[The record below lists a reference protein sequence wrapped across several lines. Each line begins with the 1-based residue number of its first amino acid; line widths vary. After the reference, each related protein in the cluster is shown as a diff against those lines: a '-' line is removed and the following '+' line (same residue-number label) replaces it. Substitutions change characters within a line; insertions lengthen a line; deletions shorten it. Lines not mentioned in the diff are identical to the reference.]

1 MWLFGQVWLWSL
13 LAFLAGVLLTWFV
26 LVRPVKREVAELE
39 RKLRAATS
47 VDRAASRTQ
56 VASPARDE
64 FDDWHSPLADE
75 EERFDATPTRREDRA
90 SLLDL
95 GSGRDARDEDGAAGH
110 DAPGHDA
117 PGHDAAERD
126 ADEREQDERGFDPF
140 ERAGDRGDIGDRLGG
155 SPTGTA
161 MMPKPVPPSDEERDK
176 PVLTRLDVP
185 RPVPA
190 RDEDEPRA
198 EKLPAEETHVLAPVR
213 LPADHQPPAPHRS
226 DAFDPDAQDEE
237 GNPEI
242 TTRAE
247 RRAANE
253 ETTLIPAKELA
264 DAIAEVDSPR
274 DLHDEDRWPETD
286 QTGEYPAVRGGDLG
300 GEFGGELGGEAP
312 RGGDL
317 AAGPTVYHSPVD
329 ADEREDHDDRF
340 AGDGFDAER
349 TEVRAP
355 VAADDLDDAR
365 TEVRPLEADPEH
377 ALPGRAQRP
386 LRDPEADRIAFE
398 ESLAAQARQ
407 DAADDRADR
416 VGAPTET
423 LAPVAGHDLD
433 ERGFAD
439 DLDHHDDRG
448 FEGRGLDGP
457 DLDDR
462 DLGGHGLDR
471 HDLDGRGLD
480 RHDLDRHELDER
492 GAHADDR
499 SRGELVADADDRR
512 YEDDYEPVDLP
523 KRDRGASDRGM
534 FGHSEPVA
542 DERDLFEM
550 TDPSSQGVDLF
561 ARPEEPE
568 DEPEAPKSELEAFW
582 ASRTPPLE
590 DDRPAP
596 TPAPAPAHV
605 EPEPESDLGLVSRH
619 SLPDP
624 ESEAEPDLEPV
635 SRHSLPDPEPEP
647 EAAPLPVRPARP
659 KTPAAAEEKPKPK
672 RSLFEP
678 LAEEE
683 VLESEPVTP
692 ATPAPKAPAAAKAYD
707 DQPFVPTLSPELL
720 AAEQTAAE
728 LAADAS
734 RKQAASGL
742 PQRPVK
748 SQSSFPKPQ
757 QPLIPPVKSTSPPP
771 ARPMRPRPVGFSP
784 TTGGGGQETA
794 SSRYQQPEG
803 FNPRSPFGPG
813 SVLPKSD
820 GKAPAPEF
828 VVKATLTG
836 RRYFTDTS
844 ANFRETRAD
853 VWFRTTSD
861 AEKAGFHKA
870 P

>member
-39 RKLRAATS
+39 RRLRDATS
-47 VDRAASRTQ
+47 VDRAANRTQ

-75 EERFDATPTRREDRA
+75 EERFEATPTRREDRA

-95 GSGRDARDEDGAAGH
+95 GSGRDARDEDGAAGGY
-110 DAPGHDA
+110 DAPGQ
-117 PGHDAAERD
+117 
-126 ADEREQDERGFDPF
+126 ADDREQDERDFDAFDRVEP
-140 ERAGDRGDIGDRLGG
+140 RGDIGDRLGG

-185 RPVPA
+185 KPVPA

-213 LPADHQPPAPHRS
+213 LPADHEPPAPHRS
-226 DAFDPDAQDEE
+226 DVFDPDAQDEE

-300 GEFGGELGGEAP
+300 GDFGGDLGGQAGDEGP

-317 AAGPTVYHSPVD
+317 ASGPTVYHSPVD
-329 ADEREDHDDRF
+329 ADERDDHDDHDDRF
-340 AGDGFDAER
+340 AGDGFAGDGYDAER
-349 TEVRAP
+349 TDVRAP

-377 ALPGRAQRP
+377 ALPGRAQRAQ
-386 LRDPEADRIAFE
+386 RDPEADRIAFE

-407 DAADDRADR
+407 DAADERAEQ

-423 LAPVAGHDLD
+423 LAPVAGHDLGGYD
-433 ERGFAD
+433 ER
-439 DLDHHDDRG
+439 DDRD
-448 FEGRGLDGP
+448 F
-457 DLDDR
+457 DDR
-462 DLGGHGLDR
+462 DLGDRDLGDRDFGDREHDEHGFTAHGGHV
-471 HDLDGRGLD
+471 
-480 RHDLDRHELDER
+480 LDER
-492 GAHADDR
+492 DAHADDR
-499 SRGELVADADDRR
+499 SRGDLVADADDRR

-568 DEPEAPKSELEAFW
+568 DEPEPPKSELEAFW

-596 TPAPAPAHV
+596 PPARA

-624 ESEAEPDLEPV
+624 EPEPEPEPV
-635 SRHSLPDPEPEP
+635 SRHSLPDPEPEPEP

-659 KTPAAAEEKPKPK
+659 KATAQEPAKPK

-692 ATPAPKAPAAAKAYD
+692 ATPAPKTPAAAKAYD

-720 AAEQTAAE
+720 EAEKTAAE

-784 TTGGGGQETA
+784 TTGGGQETA

-836 RRYFTDTS
+836 RRYFTDAS